1 MSFATSVSVR
11 CSRLR
16 NSLFGRRNGPTAR
29 FWMAGLTNRSF
40 VLARIFASYMRLLI
54 VHETFYEQSSRRN
67 SPAPFVRFWTRADKV
82 GFLARGGLSANDPK
96 RTLAVHC

>member
-40 VLARIFASYMRLLI
+40 VLAGIFASYRSSLL
-54 VHETFYEQSSRRN
+54 VQETFYEQYARRFCA
-67 SPAPFVRFWTRADKV
+67 SFGPLMMASK
-82 GFLARGGLSANDPK
+82 GS
-96 RTLAVHC
+96 AVHVEGARVFGRNRPVPHG